1 MTMLEYQL
9 LKDYDYLIKIKIK
22 LSKKEIK
29 KMMKD
34 KVKR

>member
-1 MTMLEYQL
+1 MLEYQL
-9 LKDYDYLIKIKIK
+9 LKDHEYLIKLKKK

-34 KVKR
+34 KKVK